1 MPITLKEVVPWGRTL
16 DEYQRMFM
24 LGEADIS
31 LSILGC
37 GDGPA
42 SFNAEWTALGGQVVS
57 CDPLYEFSGTAIE
70 ERVQATFDFMVQAV
84 RDNYDDF
91 VWQDIAS
98 PEALGERRLSA
109 MRRFLADYEQG
120 KQEGRYATESLPVLP
135 FRDNQFDL
143 ALVSHLLFL
152 YSDQLDYSFH
162 RASLLE
168 LCRVARQVRIFPL
181 LALGNRPSPHL
192 LPLLNELQERN
203 FKVEKVAVPYE
214 FQKGGN
220 QMLCM
225 TRCYA

>member
-1 MPITLKEVVPWGRTL
+1 MPITLNEVVPWGRTL
-16 DEYQRMFM
+16 DEYQRIFI
-24 LGEADIS
+24 LGESDIS

-42 SFNAEWTALGGQVVS
+42 SFNAEWTALGGHVIS
-57 CDPLYEFSGTAIE
+57 CDPLYDFPGAAIE

-109 MRRFLADYEQG
+109 MRRFLADYEEG
-120 KQEGRYATESLPVLP
+120 KQEGRYITESLPALP

-152 YSDQLDYSFH
+152 YSDQLNYSFH
-162 RASLLE
+162 RDSLLE
-168 LCRVARQVRIFPL
+168 LCRVAREVRVFPL

-192 LPLLNELQERN
+192 PPLMNELQERN
-203 FKVEKVAVPYE
+203 FKVEKVTVPYE
-214 FQKGGN
+214 FQKGGH
-220 QMLCM
+220 QML
-225 TRCYA
+225 RVWRD